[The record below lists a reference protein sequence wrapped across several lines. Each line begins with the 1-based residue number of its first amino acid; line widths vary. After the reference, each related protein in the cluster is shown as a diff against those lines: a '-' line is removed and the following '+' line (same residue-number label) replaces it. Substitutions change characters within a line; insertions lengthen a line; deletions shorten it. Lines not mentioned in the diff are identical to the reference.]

1 MGSLND
7 LVSREPYRSRSIEM
21 KSTAKE
27 IGMITV
33 IVEFGLPQPISSQQ
47 AREIFL
53 STAPK
58 YQGLPGL
65 IRKYYFL
72 SPDGTSAGGVYLW
85 RSRQDADRQYID
97 EWRAFVRGKY
107 GSEPVLKYLE
117 TPVVVDNVSNEIIA
131 AP

>member
-1 MGSLND
+1 
-7 LVSREPYRSRSIEM
+7 
-21 KSTAKE
+21 
-27 IGMITV
+27 MITV
-33 IVEFGLPQPISSQQ
+33 IVEFGLPKPISSQQ

-72 SPDGTSAGGVYLW
+72 FPDGTTAGGVYLW
-85 RSRQDADRQYID
+85 QSREDADRLYTD

-117 TPVVVDNVSNEIIA
+117 TPVVVDNVSNEIIST
-131 AP
+131 P